1 MDQDKTSHLEAAY
14 SGAPTLGPLIIS
26 CDRHL
31 KSARSVLSWHYF
43 MMRDLGLKA
52 VKAPA
57 GIYRSGSGGAGIEA
71 FQRPLVLDA
80 LKEMNDWVWVGAP
93 GVLEELS

>member
-1 MDQDKTSHLEAAY
+1 MDQDKTRHLEAAY

-31 KSARSVLSWHYF
+31 KSARSVFSRHYF

-57 GIYRSGSGGAGIEA
+57 GIYRSGSGGAGI
-71 FQRPLVLDA
+71 
-80 LKEMNDWVWVGAP
+80 
-93 GVLEELS
+93 